1 MSLVYRVLA
10 DCVMVVHFAYV
21 AFVVVGLL
29 LIVLGVLLGWN
40 WVRGFTFRL
49 LHLAAIGLVVAEAI
63 LGVVCP
69 LTTWERGLR
78 TLAGQAT
85 SDEGFLAGWLH
96 AVMFFRAEPWVFTTA
111 YVVFGLIVLA
121 TFVLAPP
128 RVPARLARA
137 KTQHTSEG

>member
-1 MSLVYRVLA
+1 MPLVYRILA
-10 DCVMVVHFAYV
+10 YCVMVVHFAYV
-21 AFVVVGLL
+21 AFVVVGLM
-29 LIVLGVLLGWN
+29 LILLGVLLSWR

-49 LHLAAIGLVVAEAI
+49 LHLVAIGYVVAESL

-69 LTTWERGLR
+69 LTTWEKNLR
-78 TLAGQAT
+78 TLAGQPT
-85 SDEGFLAGWLH
+85 NQEGFLALWLH
-96 AVMFFRAEPWVFTTA
+96 AVMFFQAEPWVFTTA